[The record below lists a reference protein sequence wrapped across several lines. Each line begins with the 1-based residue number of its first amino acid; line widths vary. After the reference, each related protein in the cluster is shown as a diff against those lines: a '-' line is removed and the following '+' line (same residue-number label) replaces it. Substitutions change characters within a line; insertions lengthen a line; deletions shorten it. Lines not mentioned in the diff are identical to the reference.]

1 MSEWNPADGQQT
13 SLPLYH
19 KAIDWNW
26 LYSEFPVPDVYART
40 VYRWPAERVRE
51 LQNRRFLA
59 LMEVGWK
66 NGFYQRLW
74 KKAGLAPGDIGSLD
88 DIIALPTFNSDDI
101 KNDQAEHPPFGLL
114 PGYASLAEHL
124 QSVPS
129 RLQSSGGTTGKARYT
144 LQGIVENE
152 VNSISAARGLYLQG
166 VRPGDILQIP
176 ATNSMASL
184 PWAYSKACNEYLG
197 VLPVTTGSGVVTPT
211 RRQLEI
217 AFDIGVN
224 CWMSFP
230 EYLTR
235 LAQGARDEFGRD
247 VRELKTKMIT
257 TFLGPDTEGTLRAH
271 LESLWGCP
279 VYDNYGVNEVGHGAL
294 ECSHRKGL
302 HFMEDLSYN
311 QGPMLSK
318 ELFDE
323 FLVPYYK
330 EIIPE
335 LNERGIIPLL
345 DSDGQIES
353 IIPWYEAIGIRGCG
367 PLERMAGVDVN
378 RIRQNHPEWIM
389 IGGFDKTVMP
399 NGEAAMRAEFE
410 RILPAMKSLRYV
422 PTVDHQTPPGVSLE
436 NYLIYR
442 RLQNEYAAKAV
453 RVPDWSIV

>member
-1 MSEWNPADGQQT
+1 MSETVLSRFQKVFTGKKPEDR
-13 SLPLYH
+13 LPLMEWAWWWDETIRRWEDEGIPKGMNEPRT
-19 KAIDWNW
+19 KAHFGLDVDCHLTFGQFGAGSPPWPPHGHPFVHNEAEYEKLLPY
-26 LYSEFPVPDVYART
+26 LYPDPPPFDVEEWRGYQ
-40 VYRWPAERVRE
+40 RE
-51 LQNRRFLA
+51 QEAGRAMIWFNL
-59 LMEVGWK
+59 
-66 NGFYQRLW
+66 NGFFWWPRTLL
-74 KKAGLAPGDIGSLD
+74 GIENHLLA
-88 DIIALPTFNSDDI
+88 FY
-101 KNDQAEHPPFGLL
+101 DQPELMHRINRDQVKYMRRCIEAICAVAKPFMM
-114 PGYASLAEHL
+114 
-124 QSVPS
+124 
-129 RLQSSGGTTGKARYT
+129 
-144 LQGIVENE
+144 N
-152 VNSISAARGLYLQG
+152 
-166 VRPGDILQIP
+166 
-176 ATNSMASL
+176 
-184 PWAYSKACNEYLG
+184 
-197 VLPVTTGSGVVTPT
+197 
-211 RRQLEI
+211 
-217 AFDIGVN
+217 
-224 CWMSFP
+224 
-230 EYLTR
+230 
-235 LAQGARDEFGRD
+235 
-247 VRELKTKMIT
+247 
-257 TFLGPDTEGTLRAH
+257 
-271 LESLWGCP
+271 
-279 VYDNYGVNEVGHGAL
+279 
-294 ECSHRKGL
+294 
-302 HFMEDLSYN
+302 FMEDLSYN

-323 FLVPYYK
+323 FLAPYYK